1 MIKEINSLH
10 KQWMARE
17 FLEDEVDLLKVSY
30 QIILELKAHPQPKF
44 PFYNATNI
52 TCLKLQTRLKRPAAF
67 CWILANNLKSQDF

>member
-10 KQWMARE
+10 KQWKARE

-44 PFYNATNI
+44 PFYNAANI
-52 TCLKLQTRLKRPAAF
+52 TCLKL
-67 CWILANNLKSQDF
+67 